1 MTGLPARPSLFLLVC
16 LAILGCRERPA
27 PSEQA
32 APSGSAIAVRPPL
45 DAAPAPALRWY
56 RVDVV
61 VEDYETVPFFL
72 GVKSG
77 DHVAIIDNGED
88 RVEVQAEVSDT
99 QIYARFPVFGTELRL
114 KKEGPQWRGEWIAA
128 YRLKRNF
135 PLQAEQV
142 SSPLPRMR
150 FPEHGPAA
158 FSIAG
163 QWEVEIKD
171 FGRGRAIFRQDD
183 AGVLTGSLVPPE
195 VGDTRYMSGRV
206 TGNSFSMSTFDGIH
220 AYLVDGTIHDNGSR
234 LEGRW
239 VWPGVNSW
247 SFVAIRGDQPAVTS
261 LVSAKLRNRATRIT
275 LPELDGYAGQP
286 VLVDFFGTWCP
297 ACLDLT
303 PQLVR
308 LYNTYRGQG
317 LVMLSIAIEP
327 PGDGEQTERR
337 IAEYRKRY
345 GVTWDIAVRYVDD
358 YTTVIPPEIENAL
371 GFPLTIFVRR
381 DQTIA
386 GVHTAF
392 VSDAARPEHTA
403 VLERFDQWARE
414 IVTSP
419 PPKPAHKPAH

>member
-1 MTGLPARPSLFLLVC
+1 VPARPSLFLFAC
-16 LAILGCRERPA
+16 LAVLGCRERPA
-27 PSEQA
+27 PAEQT
-32 APSGSAIAVRPPL
+32 APSGSATAGRPPS
-45 DAAPAPALRWY
+45 DATPTQRWY
-56 RVDVV
+56 RVDVI

-77 DHVAIIDNGED
+77 DPVAFVDNGED
-88 RVEVQAEVSDT
+88 RVEVQAEVSDM
-99 QIYARFPVFGTELRL
+99 QIYARFPVFGTEVRL
-114 KKEGPQWRGEWIAA
+114 EQDGVQWRGKWNAA

-135 PLQAEQV
+135 DLRAEQV
-142 SSPLPRMR
+142 PSPAPRLR
-150 FPEHGPAA
+150 FPENGPATA
-158 FSIAG
+158 SIAG
-163 QWEVEIKD
+163 QWRVVIKD
-171 FGRGRAIFRQDD
+171 FGTGRAIFRQDD

-206 TGNSFSMSTFDGIH
+206 TGTSFAMSTFDGIH
-220 AYLVDGTIHDNGSR
+220 AYLVNGTILNNGTR
-234 LEGRW
+234 LEGQW
-239 VWPGVNSW
+239 IWPGVNSW
-247 SFVAIRGDQPAVTS
+247 SFVATRGNQPAVAS
-261 LVSAKLRNRATRIT
+261 LVSAKLRNGATRIT

-308 LYNTYRGQG
+308 LYNTYQSQG
-317 LVMLSIAIEP
+317 LVMLSVAIEP
-327 PGDGEQTERR
+327 PGDAEQTERR
-337 IAEYRKRY
+337 LAEFRKRY
-345 GVTWDIAVRYVDD
+345 GVKWDIAVRYVDD

-403 VLERFDQWARE
+403 ILERFNQWAQE
-414 IVTSP
+414 IVASP
-419 PPKPAHKPAH
+419 APGPSHKPAH